1 MGWIIISLIG
11 FVLWAFVGHL
21 IWVVIAYP
29 FSQSSKKP
37 CEKCKAMI
45 YPDDKACRH
54 CGWTSI
60 PPNLEQANRI
70 CRQALLAAMQRE
82 LIDPA
87 TMQRGI
93 EVLALLAKPPAK
105 PAAGP
110 TATSTAKLPEIS
122 SENTPEKPLEKP
134 LEKSPEK
141 VSQRPLERPL
151 DKPAAP
157 DPHRPP
163 IGPPTRTAGPM
174 PPQSPESLVHALD
187 RTCDDPK
194 PQSKLDTKQPS
205 KKWTELLSTFMEESN
220 IRWGEIIGGLLI
232 VCCSTALVISFWD
245 QIATRIWLKFSVF
258 TGINVTTF
266 ALGLYAWHRW
276 KLPTTSRGILV
287 IAMMQMP
294 LNFLAFALFTLGMGW
309 HWPTV
314 AGEVLSMAMLGY
326 FAFLAAR
333 ILTPNSIALTT
344 CTPVVFGFANLLVR
358 RTVDQ
363 GASTPV
369 LYAWGLGL
377 IAVYAFLVALGKRPL
392 ITGAM
397 GRYGSSLV
405 FFALN
410 TFGVVLALGL
420 LLKCSGQPMEAF
432 RLLSPL
438 LTLLATPALF
448 VALEVGK
455 RLEKPSGLLIPMI
468 LVGTSA
474 IALSGVA
481 ILFSWPAPLLMI
493 GTGCGLLALLAV
505 SAVSLRRA
513 ELVYPISVVLSVLL
527 VLTWYG
533 VQGQIDW
540 MNRSVPKLLETL
552 ATPTTGFV
560 WVAYS
565 LVCLL
570 ISAVFNRLGKPVL
583 SLGLLRSSML
593 SGTFG
598 TILLTAFGFGREAYS
613 ESLAAIYLVYATVA
627 FGWSRARRV
636 PWLET
641 LAIAFLASAAFQ
653 WIVVGW
659 TDFDL
664 TTRIYACSL
673 SVSIALLVV
682 LMVQHAL
689 GNAASE
695 IQPLSIASLL
705 SILVFT
711 LIAVTRSRSDGFNP
725 LMSASLLWFVLAWFR
740 CDGTFWKIA
749 QAVGL
754 ASAFAGVIHASVAST
769 WWPNEP
775 SNRLLGYAHPM
786 FLQYAA
792 LTLFVF
798 GLGAVLLEG
807 LLRRKTGAF
816 ALAIAGPI
824 KRLHDS
830 SVARIAISTG
840 AVLTLGVMVYGAMP
854 GVSQEVLPRDF
865 ISKTESVSFVQA
877 GVTGERMVPELQALE
892 VPGLPHAAASW
903 GRDSSKYRVW
913 GLPPIFAIW
922 TLGLLA
928 TWTLGSR
935 FTKTDDSSG
944 NTRWNLL
951 FAIAISLWYP
961 CATLA
966 ESGVAVASALRW
978 ITTIVFLLGCL
989 ALCFWI
995 RRIDRQNEP
1004 SATASI
1010 DRFDSLFSSLS
1021 IHTAAPWLII
1031 GAIVL
1036 GAVLLQTELTPWSGV
1051 VWGST
1056 LVLALPVLVI
1066 LPWYLLKE
1074 SGGSNTGNS
1083 KMPIVASTLLVSPL
1097 VAWALLQIAVTVMV
1111 HPLTGPNPDTFF
1123 ASLGLAGSYAV
1134 PILLVSIGLIGVA
1147 ASRPSPYLGFIAALF
1162 LLLSA
1167 LAGYMMLLK
1176 AQGIFIPSWI
1186 GLCAILSLTASI
1198 YVLAWQALTANDF
1211 RSASA
1216 LDWQGQPIAE
1226 VRKSWQN
1233 ALSQISAGFAL
1244 AGLGIIVL
1252 GVLTLSSFTSG
1263 FVWGALGI
1271 LVAILLH
1278 FVQAFQ
1284 RDRSVDIG
1292 PWIAAAGAAGMGVVA
1307 PLFSSLSESLG
1318 ASAVVLL
1325 VAGVAVIANSTRT
1338 DALSKKLGSP
1348 RFVLGS
1354 LLAIAVWMSFRLYFD
1369 SRPWNPVG
1377 LGERIVPVAIL
1388 CGAWALS
1395 VATTWFHSDR
1405 WTWVWSLLLAQL
1417 GGFMAFSLPRLFGA
1431 QMLDAMFL
1439 QIAIAAISSAV
1450 GTLSGLGRRSRIP
1463 LILATGCLFAI
1474 SAFWLLR
1481 SLNTPGNNQWMVPHS
1496 GSFAMAI
1503 AACLFGGITGFWN
1516 PRSRDEH
1523 AVIYLSGLCSTVWLL
1538 QLTGASGSVL
1548 LWLATIVLA
1557 AYCLATSFLWRSGE
1571 RIQEELS
1578 GLLAGFK
1585 TSDKPRSM
1593 WIVPMNALLALGV
1606 ASLGLLSQFVQG
1618 AQNFRFLSAN
1628 AIMAVAFA
1636 IGLIAR
1642 YATPRASAAPMRV
1655 FALALG
1661 LVYAIALFWHAQPT
1675 GTAWVSRIAV
1685 TSLPLVLT
1693 ACLYGLGLIKWLGG
1707 KSEWEQASLI
1717 VSPWVVALSI
1727 VVGAFTV
1734 FFEIESSYSGRS
1746 QPFDSYSTI
1755 CVLVSFSISIV
1766 LCLGAAVL
1774 PGKDPFGLSE
1784 KYREVYVYGAQVILL
1799 MLVIHLR
1806 VTMPYLFG
1814 GWFQS
1819 IWPMLAVLLGFAG
1832 VGVGEWAERR
1842 GWAVLANPLRNSGSL
1857 LPLLPI
1863 LAPWLAP
1870 SQVDHGVTMLVSA
1883 VGYGMFG
1890 FMRSSPIYIT
1900 AAIVC
1905 ANLASWQLLHKR
1917 DLSFAQHPQL
1927 WVIPPALCVFA
1938 ACQYFKDRL
1947 TSPQLASIRYASI
1960 GSIYVASTSEIFLQG
1975 IAKAPWLP
1983 IVLAVFSILGILFGI
1998 ASRIRSMLWL
2008 GSMFLAVSMFSI
2020 LWYAAVDL
2028 EQTWLWYVCGIILGA
2043 TMLFVFGLFEKR
2055 REELKKV
2062 ITGIQTWEE

>member
-70 CRQALLAAMQRE
+70 CKQALLAAMKRE

-93 EVLALLAKPPAK
+93 EVLALLAKPPVK
-105 PAAGP
+105 PAARP
-110 TATSTAKLPEIS
+110 SEI
-122 SENTPEKPLEKP
+122 
-134 LEKSPEK
+134 SPEK
-141 VSQRPLERPL
+141 QPEIGSKRPLERPLERPL

-157 DPHRPP
+157 DQPRPP
-163 IGPPTRTAGPM
+163 IVPPTRTAGPM

-220 IRWGEIIGGLLI
+220 IRWGEILGGLLI

-570 ISAVFNRLGKPVL
+570 ISAVFNRLGKPIL
-583 SLGLLRSSML
+583 SLGLLRSAML

-659 TDFDL
+659 TDFDFA
-664 TTRIYACSL
+664 TRIYACSL
-673 SVSIALLVV
+673 SVSIALIVV

-689 GNAASE
+689 GNAASDM
-695 IQPLSIASLL
+695 QPLSIASLL

-740 CDGTFWKIA
+740 SDGTFWKIA
-749 QAVGL
+749 QIVGL

-775 SNRLLGYAHPM
+775 SNWLLGYAHPM

-792 LTLFVF
+792 LTLFIF
-798 GLGAVLLEG
+798 GLGAVLLDG
-807 LLRRKTGAF
+807 LLRRNTGAF

-830 SVARIAISTG
+830 SVARIAIGTG
-840 AVLTLGVMVYGAMP
+840 AALTLGIMAYGAMP

-944 NTRWNLL
+944 NTRWDLF

-1074 SGGSNTGNS
+1074 SGDSNTGNS

-1198 YVLAWQALTANDF
+1198 YVLAWQALTANDL

-1252 GVLTLSSFTSG
+1252 GVLTLSVFTSG

-1338 DALSKKLGSP
+1338 DALSKKPGSL

-1405 WTWVWSLLLAQL
+1405 WTWIWSLLLAQL

-1431 QMLDAMFL
+1431 QMLDAMYL

-1496 GSFAMAI
+1496 GSFALAI
-1503 AACLFGGITGFWN
+1503 TACLFGGITGFWN

-1523 AVIYLSGLCSTVWLL
+1523 AVIYLAGLCSTVWLL
-1538 QLTGASGSVL
+1538 QWTGASGSVL

-1585 TSDKPRSM
+1585 TPDKPRSM

-1685 TSLPLVLT
+1685 ASLPLVLT

-1784 KYREVYVYGAQVILL
+1784 KYREVYVYGAQAILL

-1863 LAPWLAP
+1863 LAPWIAP

-1947 TSPQLASIRYASI
+1947 TSSQLASIRYASI

-2055 REELKKV
+2055 REELKKM

>member
-70 CRQALLAAMQRE
+70 CKQALLAAMKRE

-93 EVLALLAKPPAK
+93 EVLALLAKPPVK
-105 PAAGP
+105 PAARP
-110 TATSTAKLPEIS
+110 SEI
-122 SENTPEKPLEKP
+122 
-134 LEKSPEK
+134 SPEK
-141 VSQRPLERPL
+141 QPEIGSKRPLERPLERPL

-157 DPHRPP
+157 DQPRPP
-163 IGPPTRTAGPM
+163 IVPPTRTAGPM

-220 IRWGEIIGGLLI
+220 IRWGEILGGLLI

-570 ISAVFNRLGKPVL
+570 ISAVFNRLGKPIL
-583 SLGLLRSSML
+583 SLGLLRSAML

-659 TDFDL
+659 TDFDFA
-664 TTRIYACSL
+664 TRIYACSL
-673 SVSIALLVV
+673 SVSIALIVV

-689 GNAASE
+689 GNAASDM
-695 IQPLSIASLL
+695 QPLSIASLL

-740 CDGTFWKIA
+740 SDGTFWKIA
-749 QAVGL
+749 QIVGL

-775 SNRLLGYAHPM
+775 SNWLLGYAHPM

-792 LTLFVF
+792 LTLFIF
-798 GLGAVLLEG
+798 GLGAVLLDG
-807 LLRRKTGAF
+807 LLRRNTGAF

-830 SVARIAISTG
+830 SVARIAIGTG
-840 AVLTLGVMVYGAMP
+840 AALTLGIMAYGAMP

-944 NTRWNLL
+944 NTRWDLF

-1074 SGGSNTGNS
+1074 SGDSNTGNS
-1083 KMPIVASTLLVSPL
+1083 KMPIVASTLLISPL

-1198 YVLAWQALTANDF
+1198 YVLAWQALTANDL

-1252 GVLTLSSFTSG
+1252 GVLTLSVFTSG

-1338 DALSKKLGSP
+1338 DALSKKPGSL

-1405 WTWVWSLLLAQL
+1405 WTWIWSLLLAQL

-1431 QMLDAMFL
+1431 QMLDAMYL

-1496 GSFAMAI
+1496 GSFALAI
-1503 AACLFGGITGFWN
+1503 TACLFGGITGFWN

-1523 AVIYLSGLCSTVWLL
+1523 AVIYLAGLCSTVWLL
-1538 QLTGASGSVL
+1538 QWTGASGSVL

-1585 TSDKPRSM
+1585 TPDKPRSM

-1685 TSLPLVLT
+1685 ASLPLVLT

-1863 LAPWLAP
+1863 LAPWIAP

-1947 TSPQLASIRYASI
+1947 TSSQLASIRYASI

-2055 REELKKV
+2055 REELKKM

>member
-93 EVLALLAKPPAK
+93 EVLALLAKPPEK
-105 PAAGP
+105 PAAKPSGEP
-110 TATSTAKLPEIS
+110 TAKLPEI
-122 SENTPEKPLEKP
+122 TPEIGSHK
-134 LEKSPEK
+134 
-141 VSQRPLERPL
+141 PLERPL
-151 DKPAAP
+151 DKLAAP
-157 DPHRPP
+157 DQPRPP
-163 IGPPTRTAGPM
+163 IVPPPRTAVPV
-174 PPQSPESLVHALD
+174 PPQAEESTVHALD
-187 RTCDDPK
+187 RTYEDPK
-194 PQSKLDTKQPS
+194 PQSKLDTKQPG

-245 QIATRIWLKFSVF
+245 QIATRIWLKFSLF

-314 AGEVLSMAMLGY
+314 AGEVLSMAMLGF

-344 CTPVVFGFANLLVR
+344 CTPVVFGLANLLVR

-363 GASTPV
+363 DASTPV

-410 TFGVVLALGL
+410 TFGVVLSLGL

-505 SAVSLRRA
+505 TALSLRRA
-513 ELVYPISVVLSVLL
+513 ELVYPIGVVLSVLV
-527 VLTWYG
+527 VLAWYG

-570 ISAVFNRLGKPVL
+570 ISAAFNRLGKTVL
-583 SLGLLRSSML
+583 SLGLFRSAML

-598 TILLTAFGFGREAYS
+598 TILLTGFGFGREAYS

-641 LAIAFLASAAFQ
+641 LAIAFLASAVFQ
-653 WIVVGW
+653 WIVIGW

-682 LMVQHAL
+682 LMIQHAL

-695 IQPLSIASLL
+695 MQPLSIASLL

-754 ASAFAGVIHASVAST
+754 ASAFAGVIHASAAST

-775 SNRLLGYAHPM
+775 SNWLLGYAHPM

-798 GLGAVLLEG
+798 GLSAVLLEG
-807 LLRRKTGAF
+807 LLRRNAGAF

-865 ISKTESVSFVQA
+865 ISETESVSFVQA
-877 GVTGERMVPELQALE
+877 GVTRERMVPELQALE

-903 GRDSSKYRVW
+903 GRDSSEYRVW

-944 NTRWNLL
+944 NTRWDLF

-1031 GAIVL
+1031 GAIVFC
-1036 GAVLLQTELTPWSGV
+1036 AVLLQAQWTPWSGT

-1056 LVLALPVLVI
+1056 LLLAFPVLVI
-1066 LPWYLLKE
+1066 LPWYWLKE
-1074 SGGSNTGNS
+1074 SGDSSTGNS

-1097 VAWALLQIAVTVMV
+1097 AAWALLQIAVTVMV
-1111 HPLTGPNPDTFF
+1111 HPLTGPNPDTLF

-1134 PILLVSIGLIGVA
+1134 PIFLVSFGLIGVA
-1147 ASRPSPYLGFIAALF
+1147 ASRPSPFLGFIAALF
-1162 LLLSA
+1162 LLLSV

-1176 AQGIFIPSWI
+1176 AQGIYIPSWI

-1198 YVLAWQALTANDF
+1198 YVIAWQAFTANDL
-1211 RSASA
+1211 RSATA
-1216 LDWQGQPIAE
+1216 LHWQGRPIAE
-1226 VRKSWQN
+1226 VRKSWQT

-1244 AGLGIIVL
+1244 TGLGIIVL

-1278 FVQAFQ
+1278 FVQALQ

-1292 PWIAAAGAAGMGVVA
+1292 PWISAAGAAGMGVVA
-1307 PLFSSLSESLG
+1307 PLFSSLSESLS

-1338 DALSKKLGSP
+1338 DALGKKLGSP

-1354 LLAIAVWMSFRLYFD
+1354 LLAITVWMSFRLYFD

-1377 LGERIVPVAIL
+1377 FGERIVPVAIL

-1417 GGFMAFSLPRLFGA
+1417 AGFMAFSLPRLFGA

-1439 QIAIAAISSAV
+1439 QIAIAAISSGV

-1523 AVIYLSGLCSTVWLL
+1523 AVIYLAGLCSTVWLL

-1585 TSDKPRSM
+1585 TPDKPRSM
-1593 WIVPMNALLALGV
+1593 LIVPMNALLALGV
-1606 ASLGLLSQFVQG
+1606 ACLGLLSQFVQG

-1642 YATPRASAAPMRV
+1642 YASPRASATPMRV

-1661 LVYAIALFWHAQPT
+1661 LVYVIALFWHAQPT
-1675 GTAWVSRIAV
+1675 GTTWVSRIAV

-1746 QPFDSYSTI
+1746 QPFDIYSTI
-1755 CVLVSFSISIV
+1755 CVLLSFSISIV

-1774 PGKDPFGLSE
+1774 PGRDPFGLSE
-1784 KYREVYVYGAQVILL
+1784 KYREVYVYGAQAILL

-1819 IWPMLAVLLGFAG
+1819 IWPMLAVLLGFVG

-1863 LAPWLAP
+1863 LAPWIAP
-1870 SQVDHGVTMLVSA
+1870 SQVDHGVTMLASA

-1947 TSPQLASIRYASI
+1947 TSPQLATIRYASI

-1998 ASRIRSMLWL
+1998 AARIRSMLWL

-2043 TMLFVFGLFEKR
+2043 MMLFVFGLFEKR

>member
-1 MGWIIISLIG
+1 
-11 FVLWAFVGHL
+11 
-21 IWVVIAYP
+21 
-29 FSQSSKKP
+29 
-37 CEKCKAMI
+37 
-45 YPDDKACRH
+45 
-54 CGWTSI
+54 
-60 PPNLEQANRI
+60 
-70 CRQALLAAMQRE
+70 
-82 LIDPA
+82 
-87 TMQRGI
+87 
-93 EVLALLAKPPAK
+93 
-105 PAAGP
+105 
-110 TATSTAKLPEIS
+110 
-122 SENTPEKPLEKP
+122 
-134 LEKSPEK
+134 
-141 VSQRPLERPL
+141 
-151 DKPAAP
+151 
-157 DPHRPP
+157 
-163 IGPPTRTAGPM
+163 M
-174 PPQSPESLVHALD
+174 PPQAQESSVHALD
-187 RTCDDPK
+187 RTYEDPK
-194 PQSKLDTKQPS
+194 PQSKLDTKQPG

-245 QIATRIWLKFSVF
+245 QIATRIWLKFSLF

-314 AGEVLSMAMLGY
+314 AGEVLSMAMLGF
-326 FAFLAAR
+326 FAFMAAR

-405 FFALN
+405 FLALN
-410 TFGVVLALGL
+410 TFGVVLSLGL

-455 RLEKPSGLLIPMI
+455 RLEKPSSLLVPMI

-505 SAVSLRRA
+505 TALSLRRA
-513 ELVYPISVVLSVLL
+513 ELVYPISVVLSVLV
-527 VLTWYG
+527 VLAWYG

-540 MNRSVPKLLETL
+540 MNRSVPKLFETL

-570 ISAVFNRLGKPVL
+570 ISAAFNRLGKTVL
-583 SLGLLRSSML
+583 SLGLFRSAML

-598 TILLTAFGFGREAYS
+598 TILLTGFGFGREAYS
-613 ESLAAIYLVYATVA
+613 ESLAAIYLVYATFA

-659 TDFDL
+659 TDFDF

-682 LMVQHAL
+682 LMIQHAL

-695 IQPLSIASLL
+695 MQPLSIASLL

-749 QAVGL
+749 QSVGL
-754 ASAFAGVIHASVAST
+754 ASAFAGVIHASATST

-775 SNRLLGYAHPM
+775 SNWLLGYAHPM

-807 LLRRKTGAF
+807 LLRRNAGAF
-816 ALAIAGPI
+816 ALATAGPI

-944 NTRWNLL
+944 NTRWDLF

-1036 GAVLLQTELTPWSGV
+1036 CAVLLQAQWTPWSGT

-1056 LVLALPVLVI
+1056 LLLAIPVLVI

-1074 SGGSNTGNS
+1074 SGDSSTGNS

-1097 VAWALLQIAVTVMV
+1097 AAWALLQIAVTVMV
-1111 HPLTGPNPDTFF
+1111 HPLTGPNPDTLF

-1134 PILLVSIGLIGVA
+1134 PIFLVSFGLIGVA

-1162 LLLSA
+1162 LLLSV

-1176 AQGIFIPSWI
+1176 AQGIYIPFPSWI

-1198 YVLAWQALTANDF
+1198 YVLAWQAFTANDL
-1211 RSASA
+1211 RSATA
-1216 LDWQGQPIAE
+1216 LHWQGRPIAE
-1226 VRKSWQN
+1226 VRKSWQT

-1244 AGLGIIVL
+1244 TGLGIIVL

-1278 FVQAFQ
+1278 FVQALQ
-1284 RDRSVDIG
+1284 RERRVDIG

-1338 DALSKKLGSP
+1338 DALGKKLGSP

-1417 GGFMAFSLPRLFGA
+1417 AGFMAFSLPRLFGA

-1481 SLNTPGNNQWMVPHS
+1481 SLNNPMNNQWMAPHS

-1585 TSDKPRSM
+1585 TPDKPRSM
-1593 WIVPMNALLALGV
+1593 LIVPMNALLALGV
-1606 ASLGLLSQFVQG
+1606 ACLGLLSQFVQE

-1642 YATPRASAAPMRV
+1642 YATPRASATPMRV

-1685 TSLPLVLT
+1685 ASLPLVLT

-1746 QPFDSYSTI
+1746 QPFDIYSTI
-1755 CVLVSFSISIV
+1755 CVLLSFSISIV

-1774 PGKDPFGLSE
+1774 PGRDPFGLSE
-1784 KYREVYVYGAQVILL
+1784 KYREVYVYGAQAILL

-1819 IWPMLAVLLGFAG
+1819 IWPMLAVLLGFVG

-1863 LAPWLAP
+1863 LAPWIAP
-1870 SQVDHGVTMLVSA
+1870 SQVDHGVTMLASA

-1947 TSPQLASIRYASI
+1947 TSPQLATIRYASI

-1998 ASRIRSMLWL
+1998 AARIRSMLWL

>member
-1 MGWIIISLIG
+1 L
-11 FVLWAFVGHL
+11 
-21 IWVVIAYP
+21 
-29 FSQSSKKP
+29 
-37 CEKCKAMI
+37 
-45 YPDDKACRH
+45 
-54 CGWTSI
+54 
-60 PPNLEQANRI
+60 
-70 CRQALLAAMQRE
+70 
-82 LIDPA
+82 
-87 TMQRGI
+87 
-93 EVLALLAKPPAK
+93 
-105 PAAGP
+105 
-110 TATSTAKLPEIS
+110 
-122 SENTPEKPLEKP
+122 
-134 LEKSPEK
+134 
-141 VSQRPLERPL
+141 
-151 DKPAAP
+151 
-157 DPHRPP
+157 
-163 IGPPTRTAGPM
+163 
-174 PPQSPESLVHALD
+174 
-187 RTCDDPK
+187 
-194 PQSKLDTKQPS
+194 
-205 KKWTELLSTFMEESN
+205 
-220 IRWGEIIGGLLI
+220 
-232 VCCSTALVISFWD
+232 
-245 QIATRIWLKFSVF
+245 
-258 TGINVTTF
+258 
-266 ALGLYAWHRW
+266 
-276 KLPTTSRGILV
+276 
-287 IAMMQMP
+287 
-294 LNFLAFALFTLGMGW
+294 
-309 HWPTV
+309 
-314 AGEVLSMAMLGY
+314 
-326 FAFLAAR
+326 
-333 ILTPNSIALTT
+333 
-344 CTPVVFGFANLLVR
+344 ANLLVR

-410 TFGVVLALGL
+410 TFGVVLSLGL

-505 SAVSLRRA
+505 TALSLRRA
-513 ELVYPISVVLSVLL
+513 ELVYPISVVLSVLV
-527 VLTWYG
+527 VLAWYG

-540 MNRSVPKLLETL
+540 LNRSVPKLLETL

-570 ISAVFNRLGKPVL
+570 ISAVFNRLGKTVI
-583 SLGLLRSSML
+583 SLGLLRSAML

-659 TDFDL
+659 TDFDFA
-664 TTRIYACSL
+664 TRIYACSFC
-673 SVSIALLVV
+673 VSIALLVV
-682 LMVQHAL
+682 LMIQHAL

-695 IQPLSIASLL
+695 MQPLSIASLL

-711 LIAVTRSRSDGFNP
+711 LIALTRSRSDGFNP

-740 CDGTFWKIA
+740 CDGNFWKIA
-749 QAVGL
+749 QIVGL
-754 ASAFAGVIHASVAST
+754 ASAFAGVIHASATST
-769 WWPNEP
+769 WWPNES
-775 SNRLLGYAHPM
+775 SNWLLGYAHPM

-807 LLRRKTGAF
+807 LLRRNAGAF
-816 ALAIAGPI
+816 VLAIAGPI

-865 ISKTESVSFVQA
+865 ISETESVSFVQA
-877 GVTGERMVPELQALE
+877 GVTGERIVPELQALE
-892 VPGLPHAAASW
+892 FPGLPHAAASW

-935 FTKTDDSSG
+935 FTKIDDSSG
-944 NTRWNLL
+944 KTRWDLF

-978 ITTIVFLLGCL
+978 ITTIVFLMGCL
-989 ALCFWI
+989 ALCLWI

-1010 DRFDSLFSSLS
+1010 YRFDSLFSSLS
-1021 IHTAAPWLII
+1021 VHTAAPWLII
-1031 GAIVL
+1031 GAIVFF
-1036 GAVLLQTELTPWSGV
+1036 AVLLQAQWTPWSGT

-1056 LVLALPVLVI
+1056 LLLALPVLVI
-1066 LPWYLLKE
+1066 LPWYWLKE
-1074 SGGSNTGNS
+1074 SGDSSTGNS

-1097 VAWALLQIAVTVMV
+1097 AAWALLQIAVTVMV
-1111 HPLTGPNPDTFF
+1111 HPLTGPNPDTLF

-1134 PILLVSIGLIGVA
+1134 PIFLVSFGLIGVA
-1147 ASRPSPYLGFIAALF
+1147 ASRPSPFLGFIAALF
-1162 LLLSA
+1162 LLLSV

-1176 AQGIFIPSWI
+1176 AQGIYIPSWI

-1198 YVLAWQALTANDF
+1198 YVLAWQAFTANDL
-1211 RSASA
+1211 RSATA
-1216 LDWQGQPIAE
+1216 LHWQGRPIAE
-1226 VRKSWQN
+1226 VRKSWQA

-1252 GVLTLSSFTSG
+1252 GVLTLSVFTSG

-1307 PLFSSLSESLG
+1307 PLFSTLSESLA

-1325 VAGVAVIANSTRT
+1325 AAGVAVIANSTRT
-1338 DALSKKLGSP
+1338 DALGKKLASP

-1354 LLAIAVWMSFRLYFD
+1354 LFAIAVWMSFRLYFD

-1377 LGERIVPVAIL
+1377 LGERIVPVSIL

-1417 GGFMAFSLPRLFGA
+1417 AGFMAFSLPRLFGA

-1450 GTLSGLGRRSRIP
+1450 GTLCGLGRRSRIP

-1474 SAFWLLR
+1474 SALWFLWSLR
-1481 SLNTPGNNQWMVPHS
+1481 SLNTGNMQPMLPHL
-1496 GSFAMAI
+1496 GTFAMAI
-1503 AACLFGGITGFWN
+1503 AACLFGGLTGFWN
-1516 PRSRDEH
+1516 LRSKDEH

-1585 TSDKPRSM
+1585 TPDKPRSLF
-1593 WIVPMNALLALGV
+1593 IVPMNALLALGV
-1606 ASLGLLSQFVQG
+1606 ASLGLLSQFVQE

-1628 AIMAVAFA
+1628 AIMAVAFS

-1642 YATPRASAAPMRV
+1642 YASPRASATPMRV

-1693 ACLYGLGLIKWLGG
+1693 ACLYGLGLIKWFGG

-1746 QPFDSYSTI
+1746 QPFDIYSTI
-1755 CVLVSFSISIV
+1755 CVLLSFSISIV

-1774 PGKDPFGLSE
+1774 PGRDPFGLSE
-1784 KYREVYVYGAQVILL
+1784 KYREVYVYGAQAILL

-1806 VTMPYLFG
+1806 VTMPFLFG

-1819 IWPMLAVLLGFAG
+1819 IWPMLAVLLGFVG

-1863 LAPWLAP
+1863 LAPWIAP
-1870 SQVDHGVTMLVSA
+1870 SQVDHGVTMLASA

-1927 WVIPPALCVFA
+1927 WVIPPALCMFA

-1947 TSPQLASIRYASI
+1947 TSPQLATIRYASI

-1998 ASRIRSMLWL
+1998 AARIRSMLWL

-2043 TMLFVFGLFEKR
+2043 MMLFVFGLFEKR
-2055 REELKKV
+2055 REELKKM

>member
-1 MGWIIISLIG
+1 
-11 FVLWAFVGHL
+11 
-21 IWVVIAYP
+21 
-29 FSQSSKKP
+29 
-37 CEKCKAMI
+37 
-45 YPDDKACRH
+45 
-54 CGWTSI
+54 
-60 PPNLEQANRI
+60 
-70 CRQALLAAMQRE
+70 
-82 LIDPA
+82 
-87 TMQRGI
+87 
-93 EVLALLAKPPAK
+93 
-105 PAAGP
+105 
-110 TATSTAKLPEIS
+110 
-122 SENTPEKPLEKP
+122 
-134 LEKSPEK
+134 
-141 VSQRPLERPL
+141 
-151 DKPAAP
+151 
-157 DPHRPP
+157 
-163 IGPPTRTAGPM
+163 
-174 PPQSPESLVHALD
+174 
-187 RTCDDPK
+187 
-194 PQSKLDTKQPS
+194 
-205 KKWTELLSTFMEESN
+205 
-220 IRWGEIIGGLLI
+220 
-232 VCCSTALVISFWD
+232 
-245 QIATRIWLKFSVF
+245 
-258 TGINVTTF
+258 
-266 ALGLYAWHRW
+266 
-276 KLPTTSRGILV
+276 
-287 IAMMQMP
+287 
-294 LNFLAFALFTLGMGW
+294 
-309 HWPTV
+309 
-314 AGEVLSMAMLGY
+314 
-326 FAFLAAR
+326 
-333 ILTPNSIALTT
+333 
-344 CTPVVFGFANLLVR
+344 
-358 RTVDQ
+358 
-363 GASTPV
+363 
-369 LYAWGLGL
+369 
-377 IAVYAFLVALGKRPL
+377 LGKRPL

-570 ISAVFNRLGKPVL
+570 ISAVFNRLGKPIL
-583 SLGLLRSSML
+583 SLGLLRSAML

-613 ESLAAIYLVYATVA
+613 ESLAAIYLVYATFA

-749 QAVGL
+749 QIVGL
-754 ASAFAGVIHASVAST
+754 ASAFAGVIHASVTST

-865 ISKTESVSFVQA
+865 VSKTESVSFVQA

-944 NTRWNLL
+944 TTRWDLF

-1074 SGGSNTGNS
+1074 SGDSNTGNS

-1198 YVLAWQALTANDF
+1198 YVLAWQALTANDL

-1252 GVLTLSSFTSG
+1252 GVLTLSVFTSG

-1395 VATTWFHSDR
+1395 VVTTWFHSDR

-1417 GGFMAFSLPRLFGA
+1417 AGFMAFSLPRLFGA

-1481 SLNTPGNNQWMVPHS
+1481 SLNNPGNNQWMAPHS

-1523 AVIYLSGLCSTVWLL
+1523 AVIYLAGLCSTVWLL

-1675 GTAWVSRIAV
+1675 GTAWISRIAV
-1685 TSLPLVLT
+1685 ASLPLVLT

-1746 QPFDSYSTI
+1746 QPFDIYSTI

-1774 PGKDPFGLSE
+1774 PGRDPFGLSE
-1784 KYREVYVYGAQVILL
+1784 KYREVYVYGAQAILL

-1863 LAPWLAP
+1863 LAPWIAP
-1870 SQVDHGVTMLVSA
+1870 SQVDHGVTMLASA

-1947 TSPQLASIRYASI
+1947 TSPQLATIRYASI

-1998 ASRIRSMLWL
+1998 AARIRSMLWL

-2055 REELKKV
+2055 REELKKM

>member
-1 MGWIIISLIG
+1 
-11 FVLWAFVGHL
+11 
-21 IWVVIAYP
+21 
-29 FSQSSKKP
+29 
-37 CEKCKAMI
+37 
-45 YPDDKACRH
+45 
-54 CGWTSI
+54 
-60 PPNLEQANRI
+60 
-70 CRQALLAAMQRE
+70 
-82 LIDPA
+82 
-87 TMQRGI
+87 
-93 EVLALLAKPPAK
+93 
-105 PAAGP
+105 
-110 TATSTAKLPEIS
+110 
-122 SENTPEKPLEKP
+122 
-134 LEKSPEK
+134 
-141 VSQRPLERPL
+141 
-151 DKPAAP
+151 
-157 DPHRPP
+157 
-163 IGPPTRTAGPM
+163 
-174 PPQSPESLVHALD
+174 
-187 RTCDDPK
+187 
-194 PQSKLDTKQPS
+194 
-205 KKWTELLSTFMEESN
+205 
-220 IRWGEIIGGLLI
+220 
-232 VCCSTALVISFWD
+232 
-245 QIATRIWLKFSVF
+245 
-258 TGINVTTF
+258 
-266 ALGLYAWHRW
+266 
-276 KLPTTSRGILV
+276 
-287 IAMMQMP
+287 
-294 LNFLAFALFTLGMGW
+294 
-309 HWPTV
+309 
-314 AGEVLSMAMLGY
+314 
-326 FAFLAAR
+326 
-333 ILTPNSIALTT
+333 
-344 CTPVVFGFANLLVR
+344 
-358 RTVDQ
+358 
-363 GASTPV
+363 
-369 LYAWGLGL
+369 
-377 IAVYAFLVALGKRPL
+377 
-392 ITGAM
+392 
-397 GRYGSSLV
+397 
-405 FFALN
+405 
-410 TFGVVLALGL
+410 
-420 LLKCSGQPMEAF
+420 
-432 RLLSPL
+432 
-438 LTLLATPALF
+438 
-448 VALEVGK
+448 
-455 RLEKPSGLLIPMI
+455 
-468 LVGTSA
+468 
-474 IALSGVA
+474 
-481 ILFSWPAPLLMI
+481 
-493 GTGCGLLALLAV
+493 
-505 SAVSLRRA
+505 
-513 ELVYPISVVLSVLL
+513 
-527 VLTWYG
+527 
-533 VQGQIDW
+533 
-540 MNRSVPKLLETL
+540 
-552 ATPTTGFV
+552 
-560 WVAYS
+560 
-565 LVCLL
+565 
-570 ISAVFNRLGKPVL
+570 
-583 SLGLLRSSML
+583 
-593 SGTFG
+593 
-598 TILLTAFGFGREAYS
+598 
-613 ESLAAIYLVYATVA
+613 
-627 FGWSRARRV
+627 
-636 PWLET
+636 
-641 LAIAFLASAAFQ
+641 
-653 WIVVGW
+653 
-659 TDFDL
+659 
-664 TTRIYACSL
+664 
-673 SVSIALLVV
+673 
-682 LMVQHAL
+682 
-689 GNAASE
+689 
-695 IQPLSIASLL
+695 
-705 SILVFT
+705 
-711 LIAVTRSRSDGFNP
+711 
-725 LMSASLLWFVLAWFR
+725 
-740 CDGTFWKIA
+740 
-749 QAVGL
+749 
-754 ASAFAGVIHASVAST
+754 
-769 WWPNEP
+769 
-775 SNRLLGYAHPM
+775 
-786 FLQYAA
+786 
-792 LTLFVF
+792 
-798 GLGAVLLEG
+798 
-807 LLRRKTGAF
+807 
-816 ALAIAGPI
+816 
-824 KRLHDS
+824 
-830 SVARIAISTG
+830 
-840 AVLTLGVMVYGAMP
+840 
-854 GVSQEVLPRDF
+854 
-865 ISKTESVSFVQA
+865 
-877 GVTGERMVPELQALE
+877 
-892 VPGLPHAAASW
+892 
-903 GRDSSKYRVW
+903 
-913 GLPPIFAIW
+913 
-922 TLGLLA
+922 
-928 TWTLGSR
+928 
-935 FTKTDDSSG
+935 
-944 NTRWNLL
+944 
-951 FAIAISLWYP
+951 
-961 CATLA
+961 
-966 ESGVAVASALRW
+966 
-978 ITTIVFLLGCL
+978 
-989 ALCFWI
+989 
-995 RRIDRQNEP
+995 
-1004 SATASI
+1004 
-1010 DRFDSLFSSLS
+1010 
-1021 IHTAAPWLII
+1021 
-1031 GAIVL
+1031 
-1036 GAVLLQTELTPWSGV
+1036 
-1051 VWGST
+1051 
-1056 LVLALPVLVI
+1056 
-1066 LPWYLLKE
+1066 
-1074 SGGSNTGNS
+1074 
-1083 KMPIVASTLLVSPL
+1083 
-1097 VAWALLQIAVTVMV
+1097 
-1111 HPLTGPNPDTFF
+1111 
-1123 ASLGLAGSYAV
+1123 
-1134 PILLVSIGLIGVA
+1134 
-1147 ASRPSPYLGFIAALF
+1147 
-1162 LLLSA
+1162 
-1167 LAGYMMLLK
+1167 
-1176 AQGIFIPSWI
+1176 
-1186 GLCAILSLTASI
+1186 
-1198 YVLAWQALTANDF
+1198 
-1211 RSASA
+1211 
-1216 LDWQGQPIAE
+1216 
-1226 VRKSWQN
+1226 
-1233 ALSQISAGFAL
+1233 
-1244 AGLGIIVL
+1244 
-1252 GVLTLSSFTSG
+1252 
-1263 FVWGALGI
+1263 
-1271 LVAILLH
+1271 
-1278 FVQAFQ
+1278 
-1284 RDRSVDIG
+1284 
-1292 PWIAAAGAAGMGVVA
+1292 MGVVA

-1863 LAPWLAP
+1863 LAPWIAP

-2055 REELKKV
+2055 REELKKM

>member
-70 CRQALLAAMQRE
+70 CKQALLAAMKRE

-93 EVLALLAKPPAK
+93 EVLALLAKPPVK
-105 PAAGP
+105 PAARP
-110 TATSTAKLPEIS
+110 SEI
-122 SENTPEKPLEKP
+122 
-134 LEKSPEK
+134 SPEK
-141 VSQRPLERPL
+141 QPEIGSKRPLERPLERPL

-157 DPHRPP
+157 DQPRPP
-163 IGPPTRTAGPM
+163 IVPPTRTAGPM

-220 IRWGEIIGGLLI
+220 IRWGEILGGLLI

-570 ISAVFNRLGKPVL
+570 ISAVFNRLGKPIL
-583 SLGLLRSSML
+583 SLGLLRSAML

-659 TDFDL
+659 TDFDFA
-664 TTRIYACSL
+664 TRIYACSL
-673 SVSIALLVV
+673 SVSIALIVV

-689 GNAASE
+689 GNAASDM
-695 IQPLSIASLL
+695 QPLSIASLL

-740 CDGTFWKIA
+740 SDGTFWKIA
-749 QAVGL
+749 QIVGL

-775 SNRLLGYAHPM
+775 SNWLLGYAHPM

-792 LTLFVF
+792 LTLFIF
-798 GLGAVLLEG
+798 GLGAVLLDG
-807 LLRRKTGAF
+807 LLRRNTGAF

-830 SVARIAISTG
+830 SVARIAIGTG
-840 AVLTLGVMVYGAMP
+840 AALTLGIMAYGAMP

-944 NTRWNLL
+944 NTRWDLF

-1074 SGGSNTGNS
+1074 SGDSNTGNS

-1198 YVLAWQALTANDF
+1198 YVLAWQALTANDL

-1216 LDWQGQPIAE
+1216 IDWQGQPIAE

-1252 GVLTLSSFTSG
+1252 GVLTLSVFTSG

-1338 DALSKKLGSP
+1338 DALSKKPGSL

-1405 WTWVWSLLLAQL
+1405 WTWIWSLLLAQL

-1431 QMLDAMFL
+1431 QMLDAMYL

-1496 GSFAMAI
+1496 GSFALAI
-1503 AACLFGGITGFWN
+1503 TACLFGGITGFWN

-1523 AVIYLSGLCSTVWLL
+1523 AVIYLAGLCSTVWLL
-1538 QLTGASGSVL
+1538 QWTGASGSVL

-1585 TSDKPRSM
+1585 TPDKPRSM

-1685 TSLPLVLT
+1685 ASLPLVLT

-1784 KYREVYVYGAQVILL
+1784 KYREVYVYGAQAILL

-1863 LAPWLAP
+1863 LAPWIAP

-1947 TSPQLASIRYASI
+1947 TSSQLASIRYASI

-2055 REELKKV
+2055 REELKKM

>member
-1 MGWIIISLIG
+1 MGWIIFSLIG
-11 FVLWAFVGHL
+11 FVLWAFLGHL
-21 IWVVIAYP
+21 IWLAIAYP

-37 CEKCKAMI
+37 CEKCKSMI
-45 YPDDKACRH
+45 HADDKACRH
-54 CGWTSI
+54 CGWTSV

-70 CRQALLAAMQRE
+70 CKQALLAAMKRE

-93 EVLALLAKPPAK
+93 EVLAQLAKPPAIPIAK
-105 PAAGP
+105 P
-110 TATSTAKLPEIS
+110 SAKPPANLSEISPANVPANVPEIAI
-122 SENTPEKPLEKP
+122 EKGT
-134 LEKSPEK
+134 
-141 VSQRPLERPL
+141 Q
-151 DKPAAP
+151 A
-157 DPHRPP
+157 
-163 IGPPTRTAGPM
+163 
-174 PPQSPESLVHALD
+174 PESSVHALD
-187 RTCDDPK
+187 RTYEDPK
-194 PQSKLDTKQPS
+194 PLPKVETKGPS

-245 QIATRIWLKFSVF
+245 QIASRIWLKFSVF

-333 ILTPNSIALTT
+333 ILTPNSIALTA
-344 CTPVVFGFANLLVR
+344 CTPVVFGLANLLVR

-363 GASTPV
+363 GASTSV

-377 IAVYAFLVALGKRPL
+377 IGVYAFLVTLGKRPL

-410 TFGVVLALGL
+410 TFGVVLSLGL

-448 VALEVGK
+448 VAMEVGK
-455 RLEKPSGLLIPMI
+455 RLEKPSSLLIPMI

-474 IALSGVA
+474 IALSAVA

-505 SAVSLRRA
+505 TALSLRRA
-513 ELVYPISVVLSVLL
+513 DLIYPISVVLSVLV
-527 VLTWYG
+527 VLAWYG
-533 VQGQIDW
+533 FQGQIDW

-570 ISAVFNRLGKPVL
+570 ISAVFNKLGKTVL
-583 SLGLLRSSML
+583 SLGLLRSAMI
-593 SGTFG
+593 SGAFG

-613 ESLAAIYLVYATVA
+613 ESLAAIYFAYAAVA
-627 FGWSRARRV
+627 FGWSRARCV

-664 TTRIYACSL
+664 MTRIYACSL
-673 SVSIALLVV
+673 GVSIALLVV

-689 GNAASE
+689 GNRASE
-695 IQPLSIASLL
+695 MQPLSIASLL
-705 SILVFT
+705 SVLVFT
-711 LIAVTRSRSDGFNP
+711 LIAVTRSDGFNP

-740 CDGTFWKIA
+740 CDGNFWKIA

-754 ASAFAGVIHASVAST
+754 ASAFAGVIHASAAST
-769 WWPNEP
+769 WWPNES
-775 SNRLLGYAHPM
+775 SNWLLGYGHPM

-798 GLGAVLLEG
+798 GLSAVLLDW
-807 LLRRKTGAF
+807 LLRRKTGTF

-824 KRLHDS
+824 KLLHDS
-830 SVARIAISTG
+830 SVARIAIATG
-840 AVLTLGVMVYGAMP
+840 AALTLGIMVYGAMP

-877 GVTGERMVPELQALE
+877 GVTRERIVPALQALE
-892 VPGLPHAAASW
+892 FPGLPHAAASW
-903 GRDSSKYRVW
+903 GRDSSQYRVW

-928 TWTLGSR
+928 TWAFGSSL
-935 FTKTDDSSG
+935 TKSDDSSG
-944 NTRWNLL
+944 NTRWNLF

-1010 DRFDSLFSSLS
+1010 DRFDSLFSNLS
-1021 IHTAAPWLII
+1021 IHTAAPWLTI

-1074 SGGSNTGNS
+1074 SGDSSTGNS

-1162 LLLSA
+1162 LLLSV

-1176 AQGIFIPSWI
+1176 AQGIYLPSWI

-1198 YVLAWQALTANDF
+1198 YVLAWQALTANDL
-1211 RSASA
+1211 RSATA

-1226 VRKSWQN
+1226 VRKSWQT

-1244 AGLGIIVL
+1244 TGLGMIVL
-1252 GVLTLSSFTSG
+1252 GVLTLSLFTSG

-1292 PWIAAAGAAGMGVVA
+1292 PWIAAAGAAGMGLVA

-1325 VAGVAVIANSTRT
+1325 VAGVAVIGNSIHT
-1338 DALSKKLGSP
+1338 DSLGKRIGSL

-1354 LLAIAVWMSFRLYFD
+1354 LLAIAVWMSFRLYFA
-1369 SRPWNPVG
+1369 SRPWSPVG

-1395 VATTWFHSDR
+1395 VATTWFYSDR

-1417 GGFMAFSLPRLFGA
+1417 AGLMAFSLPRLFGA
-1431 QMLDAMFL
+1431 QMLDATYL
-1439 QIAIAAISSAV
+1439 QIAIAAISSGV
-1450 GTLSGLGRRSRIP
+1450 GTMSGLGRRSRIP
-1463 LILATGCLFAI
+1463 LIVATGCLFAI
-1474 SAFWLLR
+1474 SALWFLWSLR
-1481 SLNTPGNNQWMVPHS
+1481 SLNTGNIQPMLPHL
-1496 GSFAMAI
+1496 GSFALAI

-1523 AVIYLSGLCSTVWLL
+1523 AVIYLAGLCSTVWLL

-1578 GLLAGFK
+1578 GLLGGLK
-1585 TSDKPRSM
+1585 IPDKPRSLL
-1593 WIVPMNALLALGV
+1593 IVPMNALLALGV
-1606 ASLGLLSQFVQG
+1606 ASLALLSQFVQE

-1636 IGLIAR
+1636 IGLTAR
-1642 YATPRASAAPMRV
+1642 YASPRASATPMRV

-1675 GTAWVSRIAV
+1675 GTPWVSRIAV

-1727 VVGAFTV
+1727 IVGAFTV
-1734 FFEIESSYSGRS
+1734 FFEVESAYSGRS
-1746 QPFDSYSTI
+1746 QPFDIYSTI
-1755 CVLVSFSISIV
+1755 CVLLGLSISIV
-1766 LCLGAAVL
+1766 LCLGAAVI
-1774 PGKDPFGLSE
+1774 PGRDPFGLSE
-1784 KYREVYVYGAQVILL
+1784 RYREVYVYGAQAILL

-1806 VTMPYLFG
+1806 VAMPYLFG
-1814 GWFQS
+1814 GWIQS

-1863 LAPWLAP
+1863 LAPWIAP
-1870 SQVDHGVTMLVSA
+1870 SQVDYGVTMLVSA

-1905 ANLASWQLLHKR
+1905 ANLAFWQLLDKS
-1917 DLSFAQHPQL
+1917 DLSFARHPQL

-1938 ACQYFKDRL
+1938 ACQFFKDRL
-1947 TSPQLASIRYASI
+1947 TTPQLASIRYASI

-1998 ASRIRSMLWL
+1998 AARIRSMLWL

-2028 EQTWLWYVCGIILGA
+2028 EQTWLWYVCGILLGA
-2043 TMLFVFGLFEKR
+2043 MMLFVFGLFEKR

>member
-21 IWVVIAYP
+21 IWLAIAYP

-45 YPDDKACRH
+45 FADDKACRH
-54 CGWTSI
+54 CGWTSL

-70 CRQALLAAMQRE
+70 CKQALLAAMKRE

-93 EVLALLAKPPAK
+93 EVLALLAKPAAK
-105 PAAGP
+105 P
-110 TATSTAKLPEIS
+110 TANLSKI
-122 SENTPEKPLEKP
+122 
-134 LEKSPEK
+134 SPEK
-141 VSQRPLERPL
+141 VPEKVPANVPANVPEKAIEKAPKRPLESPTQRPLEQPTVT
-151 DKPAAP
+151 

-163 IGPPTRTAGPM
+163 MAPSTRTSVPM
-174 PPQSPESLVHALD
+174 PPQAQESSVHALD
-187 RTCDDPK
+187 RTYEDPK
-194 PQSKLDTKQPS
+194 PLSKVDTKQPS
-205 KKWTELLSTFMEESN
+205 KTWTELLSTFMEESN

-232 VCCSTALVISFWD
+232 VCCSTALVISFWEH
-245 QIATRIWLKFSVF
+245 IATRTWLKFSVF
-258 TGINVTTF
+258 TGINVSTF
-266 ALGLYAWHRW
+266 GLGLYAWHRW

-294 LNFLAFALFTLGMGW
+294 LNFLAFALFTMGMQW

-314 AGEVLSMAMLGY
+314 AGEVLSMAVLGY
-326 FAFLAAR
+326 FAFLSAR
-333 ILTPNSIALTT
+333 ILTPTSSALTT
-344 CTPVVFGFANLLVR
+344 CTPVIFGLANLLIR

-377 IAVYAFLVALGKRPL
+377 IAVYALFVALGKRPL

-410 TFGVVLALGL
+410 TFGVVLSLGL

-432 RLLSPL
+432 RVLSPL

-455 RLEKPSGLLIPMI
+455 RLEKPSSLLIPMI

-474 IALSGVA
+474 IALSAVA

-493 GTGCGLLALLAV
+493 GTGCGLLALLAIT
-505 SAVSLRRA
+505 ALSLRRA
-513 ELVYPISVVLSVLL
+513 ELIYPISVVLSVLV
-527 VLTWYG
+527 VLAWYG
-533 VQGQIDW
+533 FQGQIDW

-570 ISAVFNRLGKPVL
+570 ISAVFNKLGKTVL
-583 SLGLLRSSML
+583 SLGLLRSAMI
-593 SGTFG
+593 SGAFG

-613 ESLAAIYLVYATVA
+613 ESLAAIYFAYAAVA
-627 FGWSRARRV
+627 FGLSRTRRV

-641 LAIAFLASAAFQ
+641 LAIAFLSSAAFQ

-664 TTRIYACSL
+664 TTRIYACSF

-695 IQPLSIASLL
+695 MQPLSIASLL
-705 SILVFT
+705 SVLVFT

-740 CDGTFWKIA
+740 CDSNYWKIA
-749 QAVGL
+749 QIVGL
-754 ASAFAGVIHASVAST
+754 ASAFAGMIHASAAST
-769 WWPNEP
+769 WWPNES
-775 SNRLLGYAHPM
+775 SNRLPGYAHPM

-798 GLGAVLLEG
+798 GLSAVLLDW
-807 LLRRKTGAF
+807 LLRRKTGTF

-824 KRLHDS
+824 KLLHDS
-830 SVARIAISTG
+830 SVARIAIATG
-840 AVLTLGVMVYGAMP
+840 AALTLGIMVYGAIP

-865 ISKTESVSFVQA
+865 ASETESVSFVQA
-877 GVTGERMVPELQALE
+877 GVTGERIVPELQALE

-935 FTKTDDSSG
+935 FTKTDDSSV
-944 NTRWNLL
+944 NTRWGLF

-1004 SATASI
+1004 SATATI

-1021 IHTAAPWLII
+1021 IHTAAPWLTI

-1036 GAVLLQTELTPWSGV
+1036 GAVLLQTTLTPWSGV

-1074 SGGSNTGNS
+1074 SGDSSAGNS
-1083 KMPIVASTLLVSPL
+1083 KMPIVASTLLISPL

-1123 ASLGLAGSYAV
+1123 ASLGLAGSYAI
-1134 PILLVSIGLIGVA
+1134 PIFLVSIGLIGVA

-1162 LLLSA
+1162 LLLSV

-1176 AQGIFIPSWI
+1176 SQGIYIPSWI

-1198 YVLAWQALTANDF
+1198 YVLAWQAFSANDL
-1211 RSASA
+1211 RSATA
-1216 LDWQGQPIAE
+1216 LDRQGRPIAE
-1226 VRKSWQN
+1226 VRKSWQT

-1244 AGLGIIVL
+1244 AGLAIIVL
-1252 GVLTLSSFTSG
+1252 GVLTLSVFTSG

-1292 PWIAAAGAAGMGVVA
+1292 PWIAATGAAGMGLVA

-1325 VAGVAVIANSTRT
+1325 VAGVAVIGNSIRT
-1338 DALSKKLGSP
+1338 DALGKRLGSL

-1354 LLAIAVWMSFRLYFD
+1354 LLAIAVWMSFRLYFA
-1369 SRPWNPVG
+1369 SRPWSPVG
-1377 LGERIVPVAIL
+1377 WGERIVPVAIL

-1395 VATTWFHSDR
+1395 VATTWFYSDR

-1417 GGFMAFSLPRLFGA
+1417 AGCMAFSVPRLFGA
-1431 QMLDAMFL
+1431 QMFDAIFL

-1474 SAFWLLR
+1474 SALWFLGSLR
-1481 SLNTPGNNQWMVPHS
+1481 SLNTGNMQPMLPHL
-1496 GSFAMAI
+1496 GSFAIAI

-1523 AVIYLSGLCSTVWLL
+1523 AVIYLAGLCSTVWLL

-1548 LWLATIVLA
+1548 
-1557 AYCLATSFLWRSGE
+1557 
-1571 RIQEELS
+1571 
-1578 GLLAGFK
+1578 
-1585 TSDKPRSM
+1585 
-1593 WIVPMNALLALGV
+1593 
-1606 ASLGLLSQFVQG
+1606 
-1618 AQNFRFLSAN
+1618 
-1628 AIMAVAFA
+1628 
-1636 IGLIAR
+1636 
-1642 YATPRASAAPMRV
+1642 
-1655 FALALG
+1655 
-1661 LVYAIALFWHAQPT
+1661 
-1675 GTAWVSRIAV
+1675 
-1685 TSLPLVLT
+1685 
-1693 ACLYGLGLIKWLGG
+1693 
-1707 KSEWEQASLI
+1707 
-1717 VSPWVVALSI
+1717 
-1727 VVGAFTV
+1727 
-1734 FFEIESSYSGRS
+1734 
-1746 QPFDSYSTI
+1746 
-1755 CVLVSFSISIV
+1755 
-1766 LCLGAAVL
+1766 
-1774 PGKDPFGLSE
+1774 
-1784 KYREVYVYGAQVILL
+1784 
-1799 MLVIHLR
+1799 
-1806 VTMPYLFG
+1806 
-1814 GWFQS
+1814 
-1819 IWPMLAVLLGFAG
+1819 
-1832 VGVGEWAERR
+1832 
-1842 GWAVLANPLRNSGSL
+1842 
-1857 LPLLPI
+1857 
-1863 LAPWLAP
+1863 
-1870 SQVDHGVTMLVSA
+1870 
-1883 VGYGMFG
+1883 
-1890 FMRSSPIYIT
+1890 
-1900 AAIVC
+1900 
-1905 ANLASWQLLHKR
+1905 
-1917 DLSFAQHPQL
+1917 
-1927 WVIPPALCVFA
+1927 
-1938 ACQYFKDRL
+1938 
-1947 TSPQLASIRYASI
+1947 
-1960 GSIYVASTSEIFLQG
+1960 
-1975 IAKAPWLP
+1975 
-1983 IVLAVFSILGILFGI
+1983 
-1998 ASRIRSMLWL
+1998 
-2008 GSMFLAVSMFSI
+2008 
-2020 LWYAAVDL
+2020 
-2028 EQTWLWYVCGIILGA
+2028 
-2043 TMLFVFGLFEKR
+2043 
-2055 REELKKV
+2055 
-2062 ITGIQTWEE
+2062 

>member
-1 MGWIIISLIG
+1 
-11 FVLWAFVGHL
+11 
-21 IWVVIAYP
+21 
-29 FSQSSKKP
+29 
-37 CEKCKAMI
+37 
-45 YPDDKACRH
+45 
-54 CGWTSI
+54 
-60 PPNLEQANRI
+60 
-70 CRQALLAAMQRE
+70 
-82 LIDPA
+82 
-87 TMQRGI
+87 
-93 EVLALLAKPPAK
+93 
-105 PAAGP
+105 
-110 TATSTAKLPEIS
+110 
-122 SENTPEKPLEKP
+122 
-134 LEKSPEK
+134 
-141 VSQRPLERPL
+141 
-151 DKPAAP
+151 
-157 DPHRPP
+157 
-163 IGPPTRTAGPM
+163 
-174 PPQSPESLVHALD
+174 
-187 RTCDDPK
+187 
-194 PQSKLDTKQPS
+194 
-205 KKWTELLSTFMEESN
+205 MEESN

-245 QIATRIWLKFSVF
+245 QIATRIWLKFSLF

-410 TFGVVLALGL
+410 TFGVVLSLGL

-505 SAVSLRRA
+505 TALSLRRA
-513 ELVYPISVVLSVLL
+513 ELVYPIGVVLSVLV
-527 VLTWYG
+527 VLAWYG

-570 ISAVFNRLGKPVL
+570 ISAAFNRLGKTVL
-583 SLGLLRSSML
+583 SLGLFRSAML

-598 TILLTAFGFGREAYS
+598 TILLTGFGFGREAYS
-613 ESLAAIYLVYATVA
+613 ESLAAIYLVYATFA

-653 WIVVGW
+653 WIVGGW

-682 LMVQHAL
+682 LMIQHAL

-695 IQPLSIASLL
+695 MQPLSIASLL

-754 ASAFAGVIHASVAST
+754 ASAFAGVIHASAAST

-775 SNRLLGYAHPM
+775 SNWLLGYAHPM

-798 GLGAVLLEG
+798 GLSAVLLEG
-807 LLRRKTGAF
+807 LLRRNAGAF

-830 SVARIAISTG
+830 SVARFAISTG

-944 NTRWNLL
+944 NTRWDLF

-1031 GAIVL
+1031 GAIVFC
-1036 GAVLLQTELTPWSGV
+1036 AVLLQAQWTPWSGT

-1056 LVLALPVLVI
+1056 LLLALPVLVI
-1066 LPWYLLKE
+1066 LPWYWLKE
-1074 SGGSNTGNS
+1074 SGDSSTGNS

-1097 VAWALLQIAVTVMV
+1097 AAWALLQIAVTVMV
-1111 HPLTGPNPDTFF
+1111 HPLTGPNPDTLF

-1134 PILLVSIGLIGVA
+1134 PIFLVSFGLIGVA
-1147 ASRPSPYLGFIAALF
+1147 ASRPSPFLGFIAALF
-1162 LLLSA
+1162 LLLSV

-1176 AQGIFIPSWI
+1176 AQGIYIPSWI

-1198 YVLAWQALTANDF
+1198 YVLAWQALTANDL

-1307 PLFSSLSESLG
+1307 PLFSTLSESLG

-1338 DALSKKLGSP
+1338 DALGKKLGSP

-1354 LLAIAVWMSFRLYFD
+1354 LLAITVWMSFRLYFD

-1377 LGERIVPVAIL
+1377 FGERIVPVAIL

-1417 GGFMAFSLPRLFGA
+1417 AGFMAFSLPRLFGA

-1481 SLNTPGNNQWMVPHS
+1481 SLNNPMNNQWMAPHS

-1523 AVIYLSGLCSTVWLL
+1523 AVIYLAGLCSTVWLL

-1585 TSDKPRSM
+1585 TPDKPRSM

-1606 ASLGLLSQFVQG
+1606 ASLGLQSQFVQG

-1628 AIMAVAFA
+1628 AIMAAAFA

-1642 YATPRASAAPMRV
+1642 YASPRASATPMRV

-1685 TSLPLVLT
+1685 ASLPLVLT

-1746 QPFDSYSTI
+1746 QPFDIYSTI

-1774 PGKDPFGLSE
+1774 PGRDPFGLSE
-1784 KYREVYVYGAQVILL
+1784 KYREVYVYGAQAILL

-1819 IWPMLAVLLGFAG
+1819 IWPMLAVLLGFVG

-1863 LAPWLAP
+1863 LAPWIAP
-1870 SQVDHGVTMLVSA
+1870 SQVDHGVTMLASA

-1947 TSPQLASIRYASI
+1947 TSPQLATIRYASI

-1998 ASRIRSMLWL
+1998 AARIRSMLWL

-2043 TMLFVFGLFEKR
+2043 MMLFVFGLFEKR

>member
-70 CRQALLAAMQRE
+70 CKQALLAAMKRE

-93 EVLALLAKPPAK
+93 EVLALLAKPPVK
-105 PAAGP
+105 PAARP
-110 TATSTAKLPEIS
+110 SEI
-122 SENTPEKPLEKP
+122 
-134 LEKSPEK
+134 SPEK
-141 VSQRPLERPL
+141 QPEIGSKRPLERPLERPL

-157 DPHRPP
+157 DQPRPP
-163 IGPPTRTAGPM
+163 IVPPTRTAGPM

-220 IRWGEIIGGLLI
+220 IRWGEILGGLLI

-570 ISAVFNRLGKPVL
+570 ISAVFNRLGKPIL
-583 SLGLLRSSML
+583 SLGLLRSAML

-659 TDFDL
+659 TDFDFA
-664 TTRIYACSL
+664 TRIYACSL
-673 SVSIALLVV
+673 SVSIALIVV

-689 GNAASE
+689 GNAASDM
-695 IQPLSIASLL
+695 QPLSIASLL

-740 CDGTFWKIA
+740 SDGTFWKIA
-749 QAVGL
+749 QIVGL

-775 SNRLLGYAHPM
+775 SNWLLGYAHPM

-792 LTLFVF
+792 LTLFIF
-798 GLGAVLLEG
+798 GLGAVLLDG
-807 LLRRKTGAF
+807 LLRRNTGAF

-830 SVARIAISTG
+830 SVARIAIGTG
-840 AVLTLGVMVYGAMP
+840 AALTLGIMAYGAMP

-944 NTRWNLL
+944 NTRWDLF

-1074 SGGSNTGNS
+1074 SGDSNTGNS
-1083 KMPIVASTLLVSPL
+1083 KMPIVASTLLISPL

-1198 YVLAWQALTANDF
+1198 YVLAWQALTANDL

-1252 GVLTLSSFTSG
+1252 GVLTLSVFTSG

-1338 DALSKKLGSP
+1338 DALSKKPGSL

-1405 WTWVWSLLLAQL
+1405 WTWIWSLLLAQL

-1431 QMLDAMFL
+1431 QMLDAMYL

-1496 GSFAMAI
+1496 GSFALAI
-1503 AACLFGGITGFWN
+1503 TACLFGGITGFWN

-1523 AVIYLSGLCSTVWLL
+1523 AVIYLAGLCSTVWLL
-1538 QLTGASGSVL
+1538 QWTGASGSVL

-1585 TSDKPRSM
+1585 TPDKPRSM

-1685 TSLPLVLT
+1685 ASLPLVLT

-1784 KYREVYVYGAQVILL
+1784 KYREVYVYGAQAILL

-1863 LAPWLAP
+1863 LAPWIAP

-1890 FMRSSPIYIT
+1890 FMRSSAIYIT

-1947 TSPQLASIRYASI
+1947 TSSQLASIRYASI

-2055 REELKKV
+2055 REELKKM

>member
-1 MGWIIISLIG
+1 
-11 FVLWAFVGHL
+11 
-21 IWVVIAYP
+21 
-29 FSQSSKKP
+29 
-37 CEKCKAMI
+37 
-45 YPDDKACRH
+45 
-54 CGWTSI
+54 
-60 PPNLEQANRI
+60 
-70 CRQALLAAMQRE
+70 
-82 LIDPA
+82 
-87 TMQRGI
+87 
-93 EVLALLAKPPAK
+93 
-105 PAAGP
+105 
-110 TATSTAKLPEIS
+110 
-122 SENTPEKPLEKP
+122 
-134 LEKSPEK
+134 
-141 VSQRPLERPL
+141 
-151 DKPAAP
+151 
-157 DPHRPP
+157 
-163 IGPPTRTAGPM
+163 
-174 PPQSPESLVHALD
+174 LD

-220 IRWGEIIGGLLI
+220 IRWGEILGGLLI

-570 ISAVFNRLGKPVL
+570 ISAVFNRLGKPIL
-583 SLGLLRSSML
+583 SLGLLRSAML

-659 TDFDL
+659 TDFDFA
-664 TTRIYACSL
+664 TRIYACSL
-673 SVSIALLVV
+673 SVSIALIVV

-689 GNAASE
+689 GNAASDM
-695 IQPLSIASLL
+695 QPLSIASLL

-740 CDGTFWKIA
+740 SDGTFWKIA
-749 QAVGL
+749 QIVGL

-775 SNRLLGYAHPM
+775 SNWLLGYAHPM

-792 LTLFVF
+792 LTLFIF
-798 GLGAVLLEG
+798 GLGAVLLDG
-807 LLRRKTGAF
+807 LLRRNTGAF

-830 SVARIAISTG
+830 SVARIAIGTG
-840 AVLTLGVMVYGAMP
+840 AALTLGIMAYGAMP

-944 NTRWNLL
+944 NTRWDLF

-1074 SGGSNTGNS
+1074 SGDSNTGNS
-1083 KMPIVASTLLVSPL
+1083 KMPIVASTLLISPL

-1198 YVLAWQALTANDF
+1198 YVLAWQALTANDL

-1252 GVLTLSSFTSG
+1252 GVLTLSVFTSG

-1338 DALSKKLGSP
+1338 DALSKKPGSP

-1405 WTWVWSLLLAQL
+1405 WTWIWSLLLAQL

-1431 QMLDAMFL
+1431 QMLDAMYL

-1496 GSFAMAI
+1496 GSFALAI
-1503 AACLFGGITGFWN
+1503 TACLFGGITGFWN

-1523 AVIYLSGLCSTVWLL
+1523 AVIYLAGLCSTVWLL
-1538 QLTGASGSVL
+1538 QWTGASGSVL

-1585 TSDKPRSM
+1585 SPEKPRSLF
-1593 WIVPMNALLALGV
+1593 IVPMNALLALGV

-1685 TSLPLVLT
+1685 ASLPLVLT

-1784 KYREVYVYGAQVILL
+1784 KYREVYVYGAQAILL

-1863 LAPWLAP
+1863 LAPWIAP

-1947 TSPQLASIRYASI
+1947 TSSQLASIRYASI

-2055 REELKKV
+2055 REELKKM

>member
-70 CRQALLAAMQRE
+70 CKQALLAAMKRE

-93 EVLALLAKPPAK
+93 EVLALLAKPPVK
-105 PAAGP
+105 PAARP
-110 TATSTAKLPEIS
+110 SEI
-122 SENTPEKPLEKP
+122 
-134 LEKSPEK
+134 SPEK
-141 VSQRPLERPL
+141 QPEIGSKRPLERPLERPL

-157 DPHRPP
+157 DQPRPP
-163 IGPPTRTAGPM
+163 IVPPTRTAGPM

-220 IRWGEIIGGLLI
+220 IRWGEILGGLLI

-570 ISAVFNRLGKPVL
+570 ISAVFNRLGKPIL
-583 SLGLLRSSML
+583 SLGLLRSAML

-659 TDFDL
+659 TDFDFA
-664 TTRIYACSL
+664 TRIYACSL
-673 SVSIALLVV
+673 SVSIALIVV

-689 GNAASE
+689 GNAASDM
-695 IQPLSIASLL
+695 QPLSIASLL

-740 CDGTFWKIA
+740 SDGTFWKIA
-749 QAVGL
+749 QIVGL

-775 SNRLLGYAHPM
+775 SNWLLGYAHPM

-792 LTLFVF
+792 LTLFIF
-798 GLGAVLLEG
+798 GLGAVLLDG
-807 LLRRKTGAF
+807 LLRRNTGAF

-830 SVARIAISTG
+830 SVARIAIGTG
-840 AVLTLGVMVYGAMP
+840 AALTLGIMAYGAMP

-944 NTRWNLL
+944 NTRWDLF

-1074 SGGSNTGNS
+1074 SGDSNTGNS
-1083 KMPIVASTLLVSPL
+1083 KMPIVASTLLISPL

-1198 YVLAWQALTANDF
+1198 YVLAWQALTANDL

-1252 GVLTLSSFTSG
+1252 GVLTLSVFTSG

-1338 DALSKKLGSP
+1338 DALSKKPGSL

-1405 WTWVWSLLLAQL
+1405 WTWIWSLLLAQL

-1431 QMLDAMFL
+1431 QMLDAMYL

-1496 GSFAMAI
+1496 GSFALAI
-1503 AACLFGGITGFWN
+1503 TACLFGGITGFWN

-1523 AVIYLSGLCSTVWLL
+1523 AVIYLAGLCSTVWLL
-1538 QLTGASGSVL
+1538 QWTGASGSVL

-1585 TSDKPRSM
+1585 TPDKPRSM

-1685 TSLPLVLT
+1685 ASLPLVLT

-1784 KYREVYVYGAQVILL
+1784 KYREVYVYGAQAILL

-1863 LAPWLAP
+1863 LAPWIAP

-1947 TSPQLASIRYASI
+1947 TSSQLASIRYASI

-2055 REELKKV
+2055 REELKKM

>member
-93 EVLALLAKPPAK
+93 EVLALLAKPPEK
-105 PAAGP
+105 PAAKPSGEP
-110 TATSTAKLPEIS
+110 TAKLPEI
-122 SENTPEKPLEKP
+122 TPEIGSHKPLEW
-134 LEKSPEK
+134 
-141 VSQRPLERPL
+141 PL
-151 DKPAAP
+151 DKPAATGQP
-157 DPHRPP
+157 RPP
-163 IGPPTRTAGPM
+163 IVPPPRTAVPM
-174 PPQSPESLVHALD
+174 PPQAQESSVHALD
-187 RTCDDPK
+187 RTYDDPK
-194 PQSKLDTKQPS
+194 PQLKLDTKQPS

-245 QIATRIWLKFSVF
+245 QIATRIWLKFSLF

-294 LNFLAFALFTLGMGW
+294 LNFLAFALITLGMGW

-314 AGEVLSMAMLGY
+314 AGEVLSMAMLGF

-344 CTPVVFGFANLLVR
+344 CTPVVFGLANLLVR

-363 GASTPV
+363 DASTPV

-410 TFGVVLALGL
+410 TFGVVLSLGL

-505 SAVSLRRA
+505 TALSLRRA
-513 ELVYPISVVLSVLL
+513 ELVYPISVVLSVLV
-527 VLTWYG
+527 VLAWYG

-570 ISAVFNRLGKPVL
+570 ISAVFNRLGKPAL
-583 SLGLLRSSML
+583 SLGLVRSAML

-673 SVSIALLVV
+673 SLSIALLVV
-682 LMVQHAL
+682 LMIQHAF

-695 IQPLSIASLL
+695 MQPISIASLL

-740 CDGTFWKIA
+740 CDGNFWKIA
-749 QAVGL
+749 QIVGL
-754 ASAFAGVIHASVAST
+754 ASAFAGVIHASVTST

-775 SNRLLGYAHPM
+775 SHRLLGYAHPM

-792 LTLFVF
+792 LTLFIF

-807 LLRRKTGAF
+807 LLRRNTGAF

-865 ISKTESVSFVQA
+865 ISETESVSFVQA
-877 GVTGERMVPELQALE
+877 GVTRERMVPELQALE

-903 GRDSSKYRVW
+903 GRDSSDYRVW

-935 FTKTDDSSG
+935 FTKIDDSSG
-944 NTRWNLL
+944 NTRWDLF

-1031 GAIVL
+1031 GAIVFC
-1036 GAVLLQTELTPWSGV
+1036 AVLLQAQWTPWSGT

-1056 LVLALPVLVI
+1056 LLLALPVLVI
-1066 LPWYLLKE
+1066 LPWYWLKE
-1074 SGGSNTGNS
+1074 SGDSSTGNS

-1097 VAWALLQIAVTVMV
+1097 AAWALLQIAVTVMV
-1111 HPLTGPNPDTFF
+1111 HPLTGPNPDTLF

-1134 PILLVSIGLIGVA
+1134 PIFLVSFGLIGVA

-1162 LLLSA
+1162 LLLSV

-1176 AQGIFIPSWI
+1176 AQGIYIPSWI

-1198 YVLAWQALTANDF
+1198 YVLAWQAFTANDL
-1211 RSASA
+1211 RSATA
-1216 LDWQGQPIAE
+1216 LQWQGRPIAE
-1226 VRKSWQN
+1226 VRKSWQT

-1278 FVQAFQ
+1278 FVQALQ

-1307 PLFSSLSESLG
+1307 PLLSSLSESLS

-1338 DALSKKLGSP
+1338 DALGKKLGSP

-1377 LGERIVPVAIL
+1377 FGERIVPVAIL

-1417 GGFMAFSLPRLFGA
+1417 AGFMAFSLPRLFGA

-1481 SLNTPGNNQWMVPHS
+1481 SLNNPGNNQWMAPHS

-1523 AVIYLSGLCSTVWLL
+1523 AVIYLAGLCSTVWLL

-1585 TSDKPRSM
+1585 TPDKPRSM
-1593 WIVPMNALLALGV
+1593 LIVPMNALLALGV

-1642 YATPRASAAPMRV
+1642 YASPRASATPMRV

-1675 GTAWVSRIAV
+1675 GTTWVSRIAV

-1746 QPFDSYSTI
+1746 QPFDIYSTI

-1774 PGKDPFGLSE
+1774 PGRDPFGLSE
-1784 KYREVYVYGAQVILL
+1784 KYREVYVYGAQAILL

-1819 IWPMLAVLLGFAG
+1819 IWPMLAVLLGFVG

-1863 LAPWLAP
+1863 LAPWIAP
-1870 SQVDHGVTMLVSA
+1870 SKVDHGVTMLASA

-1947 TSPQLASIRYASI
+1947 TSPQLATIRYASI

-1998 ASRIRSMLWL
+1998 AARIRSMLWL

-2043 TMLFVFGLFEKR
+2043 MMLFVFGLFEKR

>member
-1 MGWIIISLIG
+1 
-11 FVLWAFVGHL
+11 
-21 IWVVIAYP
+21 
-29 FSQSSKKP
+29 
-37 CEKCKAMI
+37 
-45 YPDDKACRH
+45 
-54 CGWTSI
+54 
-60 PPNLEQANRI
+60 
-70 CRQALLAAMQRE
+70 
-82 LIDPA
+82 
-87 TMQRGI
+87 
-93 EVLALLAKPPAK
+93 
-105 PAAGP
+105 
-110 TATSTAKLPEIS
+110 
-122 SENTPEKPLEKP
+122 
-134 LEKSPEK
+134 
-141 VSQRPLERPL
+141 
-151 DKPAAP
+151 
-157 DPHRPP
+157 
-163 IGPPTRTAGPM
+163 M
-174 PPQSPESLVHALD
+174 PPQAQESSVHALD
-187 RTCDDPK
+187 RTYDDPK

-314 AGEVLSMAMLGY
+314 AGEVLSMGMLGY

-344 CTPVVFGFANLLVR
+344 CTPVVSGLANLLVR

-505 SAVSLRRA
+505 TALSLRRA
-513 ELVYPISVVLSVLL
+513 ELVYPISVVLSVLV
-527 VLTWYG
+527 VLAWYG

-565 LVCLL
+565 LICLL
-570 ISAVFNRLGKPVL
+570 ISAVFNKLGKTVL
-583 SLGLLRSSML
+583 SLGLLRSAML

-682 LMVQHAL
+682 LMIQHAL

-695 IQPLSIASLL
+695 MQPLSIASLL

-754 ASAFAGVIHASVAST
+754 ASAFAGVIHASVTST
-769 WWPNEP
+769 WWPTES
-775 SNRLLGYAHPM
+775 SNGLLGYAHPM

-792 LTLFVF
+792 LTLFIF
-798 GLGAVLLEG
+798 GLGAVLLDG
-807 LLRRKTGAF
+807 LLRRNAGAF

-865 ISKTESVSFVQA
+865 ISETESVSFVQA

-892 VPGLPHAAASW
+892 FPGLPHAAASW

-944 NTRWNLL
+944 NTRWDLF

-1031 GAIVL
+1031 GAIVFC
-1036 GAVLLQTELTPWSGV
+1036 AVLLQAQWTPWSGT

-1056 LVLALPVLVI
+1056 LLLALPVLVI
-1066 LPWYLLKE
+1066 LPWYWLKE
-1074 SGGSNTGNS
+1074 SGDSSTGNS

-1097 VAWALLQIAVTVMV
+1097 AAWALLQIAVTVMV
-1111 HPLTGPNPDTFF
+1111 HPLTGPNPDTLF

-1134 PILLVSIGLIGVA
+1134 PIFLVSFGLIGVA

-1162 LLLSA
+1162 LLLSV

-1176 AQGIFIPSWI
+1176 SQGIYIPSWI

-1198 YVLAWQALTANDF
+1198 YVLAWQAFTANDL
-1211 RSASA
+1211 RSATA
-1216 LDWQGQPIAE
+1216 LQWQGRPIAE
-1226 VRKSWQN
+1226 VRKSWQT

-1307 PLFSSLSESLG
+1307 PLFSTLSESLA

-1325 VAGVAVIANSTRT
+1325 AAGVAVIANSTRT
-1338 DALSKKLGSP
+1338 DALGKKFGSP
-1348 RFVLGS
+1348 RFVLGG

-1417 GGFMAFSLPRLFGA
+1417 AGFMAFSLPRLFGA
-1431 QMLDAMFL
+1431 QMLDAIFL

-1481 SLNTPGNNQWMVPHS
+1481 SLNTPGNNQWMAPHS
-1496 GSFAMAI
+1496 GSFALAI
-1503 AACLFGGITGFWN
+1503 AACLFGGFTGFWN
-1516 PRSRDEH
+1516 PRSKDEH

-1585 TSDKPRSM
+1585 TPDKPRSM
-1593 WIVPMNALLALGV
+1593 LIVPMNALLALGV
-1606 ASLGLLSQFVQG
+1606 ACLGLLSQFVQG

-1642 YATPRASAAPMRV
+1642 YASPRASATPMRV

-1685 TSLPLVLT
+1685 ASLPLVLT

-1746 QPFDSYSTI
+1746 QPFDIYSTI
-1755 CVLVSFSISIV
+1755 CVLLSFSISIV

-1774 PGKDPFGLSE
+1774 PGRDPFGLSE
-1784 KYREVYVYGAQVILL
+1784 KYREVYVYGAQAILL

-1819 IWPMLAVLLGFAG
+1819 IWPMLAVLLGFVG

-1863 LAPWLAP
+1863 LAPWIAP
-1870 SQVDHGVTMLVSA
+1870 SQVDHGVTMLASA

-1998 ASRIRSMLWL
+1998 AARIRSMLWL
-2008 GSMFLAVSMFSI
+2008 GSMFLAISMFSI

-2043 TMLFVFGLFEKR
+2043 MMLFVFGLFEKR

>member
-70 CRQALLAAMQRE
+70 CKQALLAAMKRE

-93 EVLALLAKPPAK
+93 EVLALLAKPPVK
-105 PAAGP
+105 PAARP
-110 TATSTAKLPEIS
+110 TAKPSEIS
-122 SENTPEKPLEKP
+122 PEKPLEMQ
-134 LEKSPEK
+134 PEK
-141 VSQRPLERPL
+141 VSQRPL

-157 DPHRPP
+157 DQPRPP
-163 IGPPTRTAGPM
+163 IVPPTRTAGPM

-220 IRWGEIIGGLLI
+220 IRWGEILGGLLI

-570 ISAVFNRLGKPVL
+570 ISAVFNRLGKPIL
-583 SLGLLRSSML
+583 SLGLLRSAML

-659 TDFDL
+659 TDFDFA
-664 TTRIYACSL
+664 TRIYACSL
-673 SVSIALLVV
+673 SVSIALIVV

-689 GNAASE
+689 GNAASDM
-695 IQPLSIASLL
+695 QPLSIASLL

-740 CDGTFWKIA
+740 SDGTFWKIA
-749 QAVGL
+749 QIVGL

-775 SNRLLGYAHPM
+775 SNWLLGYAHPM

-792 LTLFVF
+792 LTLFIF
-798 GLGAVLLEG
+798 GLGAVLLDG
-807 LLRRKTGAF
+807 LLRRNTGAF

-830 SVARIAISTG
+830 SVARIAIGTG
-840 AVLTLGVMVYGAMP
+840 AALTLGIMAYGAMP

-944 NTRWNLL
+944 NTRWDLF

-1074 SGGSNTGNS
+1074 SGDSNTGNS
-1083 KMPIVASTLLVSPL
+1083 KMPIVASTLLISPL

-1198 YVLAWQALTANDF
+1198 YVLAWQALTANDL

-1252 GVLTLSSFTSG
+1252 GVLTLSVFTSG

-1405 WTWVWSLLLAQL
+1405 WTWIWSLLLAQL

-1431 QMLDAMFL
+1431 QMLDAMYL

-1496 GSFAMAI
+1496 GSFALAI
-1503 AACLFGGITGFWN
+1503 TACLFGGITGFWN

-1523 AVIYLSGLCSTVWLL
+1523 AVIYLAGLCSTVWLL
-1538 QLTGASGSVL
+1538 QWTGASGSVL

-1585 TSDKPRSM
+1585 TPDKPRSM

-1685 TSLPLVLT
+1685 ASLPLVLT

-1784 KYREVYVYGAQVILL
+1784 KYREVYVYGAQAILL

-1863 LAPWLAP
+1863 LAPWIAP

-1947 TSPQLASIRYASI
+1947 TSSQLASIRYASI

-2055 REELKKV
+2055 REELKKM